1 MRAKP
6 RQRRDSGDL
15 CQLKVELWAGV
26 RAAAAMVDDPGATPT
41 EKLRAIS
48 ALATAG
54 AVYLKLL
61 SETEIEARLSA
72 LERAAAERH
81 GHGGT

>member
-1 MRAKP
+1 MDAKP

-15 CQLKVELWAGV
+15 CQLKVELWAGA
-26 RAAAAMVDDPGATPT
+26 RAAAAVLDDPGASPT

-81 GHGGT
+81 GHGGL